1 MKNTEELLHQI
12 RNSGSGDLSFLE
24 GSDFNCPSIEIYVCG
39 LLAQRGL
46 EVRDAIRALGLERSY
61 GYQIFNGT
69 RRPTRNILIRLAF
82 LLGLD
87 LDETNRLLKIGHK
100 EVLYPRMRYDAAV
113 ICAIE
118 KRLSLRQ
125 LDVLLEDTDV

>member
-46 EVRDAIRALGLERSY
+46 EGSY

-100 EVLYPRMRYDAAV
+100 EVLYPRVRYDAAV

-118 KRLSLRQ
+118 RRLSLRQ
-125 LDVLLEDTDV
+125 LDVLLEEAAV